1 MKEDYVEPK
10 WETIYFEAPFN
21 NGRWSA
27 TECTVGKDRYTY
39 YVNWYEP
46 TCTLPPHYK
55 LFVTYGDS
63 DRTDWQ
69 ICMSS
74 EIAYSRVM
82 AAIKDYREKFYPT
95 GPVKC
100 PTCNSTVK
108 EDKEEWAGA
117 YTYFEQTPSR
127 Y

>member
-27 TECTVGKDRYTY
+27 TQCTVGKDRYMY

-46 TCTLPPHYK
+46 YSTLPPHYK
-55 LFVTYGDS
+55 LHVNYGDGATS
-63 DRTDWQ
+63 WQ

-82 AAIKDYREKFYPT
+82 AAIKEYTEKYYPAEAE
-95 GPVKC
+95 KC

-108 EDKEEWAGA
+108 HKEEWPGS